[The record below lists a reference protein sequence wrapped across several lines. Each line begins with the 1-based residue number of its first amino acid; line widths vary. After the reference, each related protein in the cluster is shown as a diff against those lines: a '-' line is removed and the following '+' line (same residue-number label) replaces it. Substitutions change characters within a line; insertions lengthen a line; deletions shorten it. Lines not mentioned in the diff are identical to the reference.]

1 MILLI
6 IMISVDEGKA
16 MMNLRN
22 FLKQKFREV
31 KSSIFCNFIH
41 KTFIKKARKQNERN
55 CAEERASL
63 PKLGIFLQLTFSETD
78 EVSAESR
85 VVGVSALCVDFID
98 GHFWIL
104 LHEFLCVLDSEV
116 VDELI
121 ECHAFLF
128 SDGVRNVGTI
138 CTKQSGKSV

>member
-1 MILLI
+1 MFHY
-6 IMISVDEGKA
+6 SA
-16 MMNLRN
+16 HC
-22 FLKQKFREV
+22 LKQKFREV
-31 KSSIFCNFIH
+31 KSSISCNFIH

-55 CAEERASL
+55 CAEELASL
-63 PKLGIFLQLTFSETD
+63 PKLGVFLQLTFSKAY

-98 GHFWIL
+98 SHFRIL
-104 LHEFLCVLDSEV
+104 LHKFLCVLDSEV

-121 ECHAFLF
+121 ECHAFLL
-128 SDGVRNVGTI
+128 SDGIRNICAI

>member
-1 MILLI
+1 MKEIVQRNLLLFP
-6 IMISVDEGKA
+6 SWD
-16 MMNLRN
+16 
-22 FLKQKFREV
+22 
-31 KSSIFCNFIH
+31 S
-41 KTFIKKARKQNERN
+41 
-55 CAEERASL
+55 
-63 PKLGIFLQLTFSETD
+63 FLQLAFSKAN

-104 LHEFLCVLDSEV
+104 LHELLCVLDSEV

-128 SDGVRNVGTI
+128 SDGIRNVGAI